1 MQRQSLLIGWSK
13 QFTIAKFFVTCGK
26 MFLFSRSFKSLEIK
40 PLREFFEIL
49 Q

>member
-13 QFTIAKFFVTCGK
+13 QFTIAKFFDACMK
-26 MFLFSRSFKSLEIK
+26 KLFSKRASKIFIARAFRLFLEI
-40 PLREFFEIL
+40 I